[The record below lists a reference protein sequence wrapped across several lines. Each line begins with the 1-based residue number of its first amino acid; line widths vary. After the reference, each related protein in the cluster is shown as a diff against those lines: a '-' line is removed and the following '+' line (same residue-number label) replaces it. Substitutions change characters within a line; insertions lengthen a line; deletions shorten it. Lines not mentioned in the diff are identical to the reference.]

1 MDRNLS
7 MSESTCSWTSARA
20 FLTCALLFASSV
32 SAIAQEGTDGFTED
46 PEATLEPESSVDA
59 SDSSEGEEDSIP
71 GLTSEQMNALCI
83 IEGDNGVGSGFFCTM
98 RGMAFV
104 VTNIHVLAGNE
115 RFKILTLDGTEVR
128 PNAIAIARDH
138 DVALI
143 RVEPDEV
150 PASFEL
156 LDSLSKQVSIG
167 DAVIVPGN
175 ESGAG
180 VITQTKGRVRGLGPR
195 RVEVDA
201 KFVPGNSG
209 SPVLHATTG
218 KVIGVATY
226 LVTYHTD
233 ELRKRADKTE
243 TRWFGFRV
251 DSVKEWEG
259 VAWERFKREAR
270 DFEAIEE
277 TTDALYELLRTG
289 RVPSGNP
296 ELEDAFR
303 MANDDLRHADSRSE
317 ILDTL
322 ETLNLRINSVATADL
337 NAFKKRRPYDF
348 FSDQAEQ
355 HERYRRA
362 VVEYIEDYD
371 EVLRDLERRRR

>member
-1 MDRNLS
+1 MLAVWIS
-7 MSESTCSWTSARA
+7 ALAFASYST
-20 FLTCALLFASSV
+20 LFAQS
-32 SAIAQEGTDGFTED
+32 
-46 PEATLEPESSVDA
+46 EADTADAA
-59 SDSSEGEEDSIP
+59 SDQTSTEAAAENSAS
-71 GLTSEQMNALCI
+71 LSSEQMNALCI
-83 IEGDNGVGSGFFCTM
+83 IEGNNGVGSGFFCNL
-98 RGMAFV
+98 RGVPFV
-104 VTNIHVLAGNE
+104 VTNIHVLAGND
-115 RFKILTLDGTEVR
+115 RFKVLTLDGTEVR
-128 PNAIAIARDH
+128 PTAIAIARDH

-143 RVEPDEV
+143 RVEAAQV
-150 PASFEL
+150 PGTLEL
-156 LDSLSKQVSIG
+156 LDNLSQEVSIG
-167 DAVIVPGN
+167 DPVLVPGN

-180 VITQTKGRVRGLGPR
+180 VITQTEGKVRGLGPR

-209 SPVLHATTG
+209 SPVLHLPTG

-259 VAWERFKREAR
+259 VAWERFRREAQ
-270 DFEAIEE
+270 DFAAIED

-296 ELEDAFR
+296 GLEHAFR
-303 MANDDLRHADSRSE
+303 MAQQDLSRADSRSE

-337 NAFKKRRPYDF
+337 TSFRKARPYDF
-348 FSDQAEQ
+348 FGDQVELHA
-355 HERYRRA
+355 RYRKA
-362 VVEYIEDYD
+362 VVDYIEDYD
-371 EVLRDLERRRR
+371 EVLRDLERRR